1 MDGTQFLNLLFSSL
15 AFKIC
20 INSLL
25 GSNLTPSTSLHVHC
39 LTFLNSNYSFHGK
52 IGIFLHSNPS
62 LSLHSDHRLI
72 LHCSHI
78 RFIDRNS
85 MNRLL
90 SEHLVVTAPKWVPDQ
105 EEWNPR
111 QNVWG

>member
-1 MDGTQFLNLLFSSL
+1 MDETQFLNQLFSSL

-39 LTFLNSNYSFHGK
+39 LTFLNSNYSIHGK
-52 IGIFLHSNPS
+52 IGLFLHSNPS

-78 RFIDRNS
+78 RFIDRKILRTMSDN
-85 MNRLL
+85 
-90 SEHLVVTAPKWVPDQ
+90 LVVK
-105 EEWNPR
+105 
-111 QNVWG
+111 G